1 MSVQLDL
8 PQNLRDELTVEAS
21 QLKISL
27 TDYILDLLEKRQ
39 APEEKPKTGA
49 ELVAYWKKENLIG
62 SRPDI
67 QDSQTHAQFI
77 RKQTQTRLS
86 TTDCSSM
93 SHKLICLV
101 QEQY

>member
-39 APEEKPKTGA
+39 APEEKPKAGA

-62 SRPDI
+62 SQPDI
-67 QDSQTHAQFI
+67 QDSQAHVQLI
-77 RKQTQTRLS
+77 RRQAETR
-86 TTDCSSM
+86 
-93 SHKLICLV
+93 INRR
-101 QEQY
+101 